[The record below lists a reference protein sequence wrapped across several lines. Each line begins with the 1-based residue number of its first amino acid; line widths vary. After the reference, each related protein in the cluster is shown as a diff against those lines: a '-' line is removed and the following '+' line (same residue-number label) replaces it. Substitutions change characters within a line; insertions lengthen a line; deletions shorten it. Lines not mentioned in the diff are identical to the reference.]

1 MREFVQRVVQKLPK
15 MTNEQVRPLF
25 EVLTGEYEKLD
36 SIIESLSTGLLI
48 CDVKWNLL
56 QANKAAERYIRLK
69 PRGNSAQ
76 PVWSMVE
83 DDDISA
89 FLHSCWKRQKSV
101 NSQEFSI
108 DFSGSVRFITV
119 STVPLVQKRRV
130 TGTIIRIDDITEKRN
145 HEVLLR
151 RMENLASLTSLAAS
165 VAHEIKNPLG
175 SISIHIQLVQKA
187 VRASREGDGLL
198 PDESRVEK
206 YLAIVNEE
214 IERLNKIIVDFLFAV
229 RPINATLLP
238 VNPTQM
244 LVSLAD
250 FFRPELESCNID
262 LQLNLLEHSPELMLD
277 ERLCKQMIINLVKNS
292 IVSMPSGG
300 MLWIS
305 TLIKDERYIIKVADT
320 GEGMPEEAL
329 ERIFEPYYTTKA
341 NGTGLGLTMVYKIVQ
356 EHSGTVEV
364 QSVPD
369 EGTVFTITFPIP
381 QKEKKLLGFTD
392 EDRASEEVR

>member
-25 EVLTGEYEKLD
+25 ELLTGEYEKLD

-76 PVWSMVE
+76 PVWSMI
-83 DDDISA
+83 DDEDISS
-89 FLHSCWKRQKSV
+89 FLHTCWKRQKSV

-108 DFSGSVRFITV
+108 DSSGSVRFITV
-119 STVPLVQKRRV
+119 STMPLVQKRRV
-130 TGTIIRIDDITEKRN
+130 TGAIIRIDDITEKRN
-145 HEVLLR
+145 HEILLR
-151 RMENLASLTSLAAS
+151 RMENLATLTSLAAS

-187 VRASREGDGLL
+187 IRTARGGDGLL
-198 PDESRVEK
+198 PDESRIEK
-206 YLAIVNEE
+206 YLGIVNEE
-214 IERLNKIIVDFLFAV
+214 IERLNRIIVDFLFAV

-238 VNPTQM
+238 INPVQI
-244 LVSLAD
+244 LSGLGE

-262 LQLNLLEHSPELMLD
+262 LQMNLLENSPELMLD
-277 ERLCKQMIINLVKNS
+277 ERLFKQMIINLVKNS
-292 IVSMPSGG
+292 IASMPSGG
-300 MLWIS
+300 MIWIS
-305 TLIKDERYIIKVADT
+305 TLIKEDRYIIKVADT
-320 GEGMPEEAL
+320 GEGMPSEAL

-369 EGTVFTITFPIP
+369 EGTVFSITFPIP
-381 QKEKKLLGFTD
+381 QKEKKLLSFSSG
-392 EDRASEEVR
+392 EGSSEEG